1 LEDKLENQINEEKVV
16 IPPGPP
22 WKIVKK
28 FASFEEADQFRNKHV
43 SENPD
48 KQVKVRCYSDCFA
61 VKDRLDPALA
71 PPKAQK
77 AKKGKKKGKKNEQ

>member
-1 LEDKLENQINEEKVV
+1 MENQINEEKVA

-28 FASFEEADQFRNKHV
+28 FPSFEEADAFRNNHV
-43 SENPD
+43 TENPD
-48 KQVKVRCYSDCFA
+48 KQVKVRCYSDCYA

-71 PPKAQK
+71 PPKPAKK
-77 AKKGKKKGKKNEQ
+77 AKKAQKKGKKNEP

>member
-1 LEDKLENQINEEKVV
+1 LENQNNEEKVV
-16 IPPGPP
+16 IPAGPP
-22 WKIVKK
+22 WKIIKK
-28 FASFEEADQFRNKHV
+28 FASFEEADQFRNNHI

-61 VKDRLDPALA
+61 VKGRPNPALA
-71 PPKAQK
+71 PPK